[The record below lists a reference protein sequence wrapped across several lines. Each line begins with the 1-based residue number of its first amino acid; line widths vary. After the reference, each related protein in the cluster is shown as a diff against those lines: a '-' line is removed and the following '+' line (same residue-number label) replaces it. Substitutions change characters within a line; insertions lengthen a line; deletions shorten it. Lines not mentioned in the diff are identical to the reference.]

1 MKKNVSYRNYNLII
15 NYNYLI
21 IIDAVMTRST
31 KTKAVKAAISKIAN
45 FEAPPAV

>member
-1 MKKNVSYRNYNLII
+1 MCDIEIINLLLII
-15 NYNYLI
+15 IYNYRI

-31 KTKAVKAAISKIAN
+31 KTKAVKAAISKSAN